1 MMVVVV
7 AGQLGLKMMV
17 VVVKKQIL
25 KMVLV
30 FSLKMMKAMLDMNID
45 VL

>member
-1 MMVVVV
+1 MMVVVIV
-7 AGQLGLKMMV
+7 GQLGLKMMV